1 MPRRNRNR
9 PLYKLI
15 VLLGLALGLLA
26 ARTAHAAEIIHV
38 VGPGENL
45 FRIGL
50 RYGVD
55 WRDIMAANGL
65 YSTNIYV
72 GEALVI
78 PGAAGG
84 EAPPAA
90 APAAA
95 PSPAPAPAAGPAGG
109 GSYIIQRGDT
119 LWQIAQRFGVTVPA
133 LMSANGIADPGRIY
147 YGLELAIPGAGSAA
161 NEGAESTSRY
171 LPVVGQAQTWALSCE
186 ARSAVDWA
194 GYLDTYIGEAD
205 FQGSLPVSDDPDAG
219 FVGEAWG
226 LRGQIPPAAYG
237 VHADP
242 VAALLRAF
250 GVGARAEHGLS
261 WDAVQAQID
270 AGKPVIVWV
279 VGEVWNGTGVEYT
292 AASDGHTTVV
302 VPYEHTVMVI
312 GYGPGTVTVLDGAR
326 AYSSSLGQFMAS
338 WGVLGNMAVVA
349 Q

>member
-1 MPRRNRNR
+1 MAALARVDRMR
-9 PLYKLI
+9 PLYKLTL
-15 VLLGLALGLLA
+15 VLGLALGLLA
-26 ARTAHAAEIIHV
+26 ARTAHAAEIVHV
-38 VGPGENL
+38 VQPGENL

-50 RYGVD
+50 RYGVN

-72 GEALVI
+72 GQSLVI
-78 PGAAGG
+78 PGTSDGAAP
-84 EAPPAA
+84 APPAAPSAAPAPPPA

-95 PSPAPAPAAGPAGG
+95 AAG

-133 LMSANGIADPGRIY
+133 LMSANGIADPSRIY
-147 YGLELAIPGAGSAA
+147 YGLELAIPGAAP
-161 NEGAESTSRY
+161 TSRI
-171 LPVVGQAQTWALSCE
+171 LPVGGQAQTWALSCE

-194 GYLDTYIGEAD
+194 GYLGTYIGEGD
-205 FQGSLPVSDDPDAG
+205 FQGGLPLSDDPDSG

-237 VHADP
+237 VHAEP
-242 VAALLRAF
+242 VAALLRAY
-250 GVGARAEHGLS
+250 GVGARAEHGLG
-261 WDAVQAQID
+261 WEAVQAQID
-270 AGKPVIVWV
+270 AGRPVIVWV
-279 VGEVWNGTGVEYT
+279 VGEVWNGAAVEYT
-292 AASDGHTTVV
+292 AASNGHTTLV

-312 GYGPGTVTVLDGAR
+312 GYGPGTVTLLDGASVYYR
-326 AYSSSLGQFMAS
+326 SLAQFMAS